1 MSGFRSLGDHET
13 VEFKASNTDKVCNIP
28 KWFFVK
34 FQLNQLKEM
43 KCNQYEIIFKIYSQ
57 SLISKCVFS
66 FNRVLKQWRFEVQ
79 VEGIVK
85 DLIDDQVLDKNIKK
99 SGSFIYVFYSWKSLV
114 KAFFPS
120 PNSYSKHTH
129 IFIFQML

>member
-1 MSGFRSLGDHET
+1 M
-13 VEFKASNTDKVCNIP
+13 
-28 KWFFVK
+28 
-34 FQLNQLKEM
+34 
-43 KCNQYEIIFKIYSQ
+43 
-57 SLISKCVFS
+57 CVLL
-66 FNRVLKQWRFEVQ
+66 NRVLKQWRFEVQ

-114 KAFFPS
+114 KAFPS